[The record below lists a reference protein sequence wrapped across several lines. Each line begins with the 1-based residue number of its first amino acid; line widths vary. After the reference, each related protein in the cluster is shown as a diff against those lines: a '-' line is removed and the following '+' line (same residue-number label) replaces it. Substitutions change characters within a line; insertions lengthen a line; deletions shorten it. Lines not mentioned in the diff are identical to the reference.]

1 MIEYASRCVITEI
14 DPVSDWVGLL
24 QDALLAGLM

>member
-1 MIEYASRCVITEI
+1 VITEI

-24 QDALLAGLM
+24 HDTVVAGLM